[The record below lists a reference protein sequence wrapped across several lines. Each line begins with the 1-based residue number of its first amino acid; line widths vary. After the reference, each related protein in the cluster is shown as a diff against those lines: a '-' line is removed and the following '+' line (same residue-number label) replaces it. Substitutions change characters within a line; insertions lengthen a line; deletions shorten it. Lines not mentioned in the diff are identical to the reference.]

1 MAKETK
7 NLLKKADCQRE
18 LFKSRSFRL
27 RQCIPLAIILSLF
40 LIPLSIGLFSFLK
53 DLTSPLAT
61 VLVCAIGLICYIP
74 ILSFGY
80 VILTI
85 LTELRMLKQGEIV
98 ILVDTVARIARG
110 EVVRGGANGRYSTA
124 DALYFKMTGRYVPSK
139 TVFDLTSRDDSF
151 YVVFLSNQKRRT
163 GVLLAYPTKLYE
175 CHEADNG

>member
-18 LFKSRSFRL
+18 LSKSRSFRL
-27 RQCIPLAIILSLF
+27 RQYIPLAIILSLF
-40 LIPLSIGLFSFLK
+40 LIPLSIVLFSFLK

-74 ILSFGY
+74 ILIFGY
-80 VILTI
+80 SILTI
-85 LTELRMLKQGEIV
+85 LMELRMLKQGEIV
-98 ILVDTVARIARG
+98 ILVDTVTRISRG
-110 EVVRGGANGRYSTA
+110 EANGRYSTA

-175 CHEADNG
+175 CHEADNV